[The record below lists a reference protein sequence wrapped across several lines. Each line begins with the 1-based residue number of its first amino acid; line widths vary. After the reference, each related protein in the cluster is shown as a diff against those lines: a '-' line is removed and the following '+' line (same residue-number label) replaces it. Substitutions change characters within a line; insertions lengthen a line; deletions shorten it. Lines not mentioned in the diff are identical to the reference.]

1 MRDIEEMRK
10 QLGFTNDFIFCTVME
25 ENPDLCKRLVEGIL
39 GRKIDRIEVIN
50 QQRTIRNYISNKNVC
65 LDVYFEDDKNTVYNI
80 EMQTT
85 SDNDIKRRARY
96 YQGKIDC
103 KNTYKGSFYRDMKDS
118 YIIFICTFDPL
129 DMGLPIY
136 TAKTYIAEDKD
147 IEYDDGATKIFI
159 NASKQCRPELLE
171 QTSLDLRALISYCS
185 RKEVSNKLT
194 HDIED
199 KVIEA
204 LEDDEKVVQAM
215 TVGEELEIRY
225 YNGVLRGREEGL
237 EEGMNRKSVE
247 DINAIVSKFNVSL
260 EEACE
265 TVGISLEDYNRIKSE
280 KRTNF

>member
-1 MRDIEEMRK
+1 MRDIEEMRSK
-10 QLGFTNDFIFCTVME
+10 LGFTNDFIFCTVME
-25 ENPDLCKRLVEGIL
+25 ENPDLCKRLVESIL
-39 GRKIDRIEVIN
+39 GRKIESVEVID

-129 DMGLPIY
+129 DKGLPIY

-159 NASKQCRPELLE
+159 NASGNCRLELFE
-171 QTSLDLRALISYCS
+171 KTSLDLRALISYCS
-185 RKEVSNKLT
+185 RKEVSNELT
-194 HDIED
+194 QDIED

-225 YNGVLRGREEGL
+225 YNGVLRGREEGR
-237 EEGMNRKSVE
+237 NSSKVE
-247 DINAIVSKFNVSL
+247 DVDAFVSRYNIPL

-265 TVGISLEDYNRIKSE
+265 TIGITIEEYNSIKESS
-280 KRTNF
+280 N